1 MGTRAMAAWLLLVV
15 IGGLAAPGLA
25 LAQKNDGRALR
36 PSEPRYTAEARG
48 RLVDELCQCAVA
60 ARITGA
66 MALGSNDQETQRK
79 AVLRSREFLMVAK
92 TYMSPQ
98 YVDARYKSMALPLL
112 TPERLNDASANA
124 YILERA
130 HMCAYILQN
139 TQERLRYLNDLARG
153 Q

>member
-1 MGTRAMAAWLLLVV
+1 MNNGAMAAWLLIVV
-15 IGGLAAPGLA
+15 LGGFAVPGLA
-25 LAQKNDGRALR
+25 VAQYDDGRVLR
-36 PSEPRYTAEARG
+36 PSAPRYGAQARG
-48 RLVDELCQCAVA
+48 QLVDELCQCAVA
-60 ARITGA
+60 ARLAGA
-66 MALGSNDQETQRK
+66 MALGTNDQETQRK
-79 AVLRSREFLMVAK
+79 AVLRSREFLAVAK

-139 TQERLRYLNDLARG
+139 TQERLRYLNDLAKGR
-153 Q
+153 

>member
-1 MGTRAMAAWLLLVV
+1 MGTRAMAVWLLLLVM
-15 IGGLAAPGLA
+15 GGLAPAGLA
-25 LAQKNDGRALR
+25 MAQKDDGRVLR
-36 PSEPRYTAEARG
+36 PSEPRYTAQARG

-60 ARITGA
+60 ARLAGA
-66 MALGSNDQETQRK
+66 MALGVNDQETQRK
-79 AVLRSREFLMVAK
+79 AVLRSREFLTVAK

-139 TQERLRYLNDLARG
+139 VHERLRYLNDLARG
-153 Q
+153 K

>member
-15 IGGLAAPGLA
+15 MGVLAARGLA
-25 LAQKNDGRALR
+25 LAQKDDGRVLR
-36 PSEPRYTAEARG
+36 PSVPRYTAAARSQ
-48 RLVDELCQCAVA
+48 LVDELCQCAVA

-98 YVDARYKSMALPLL
+98 YVEARYKAMALPLL
-112 TPERLNDASANA
+112 TPELLNDASANA

-139 TQERLRYLNDLARG
+139 VHERLRYLNDLAKGR
-153 Q
+153 

>member
-15 IGGLAAPGLA
+15 MGVLAVRSLA
-25 LAQKNDGRALR
+25 LAQKDDGRVLR
-36 PSEPRYTAEARG
+36 PSVPRYTAAARSQ
-48 RLVDELCQCAVA
+48 LVDELCQCAVA

-98 YVDARYKSMALPLL
+98 YVEARYKAMALPLL

-139 TQERLRYLNDLARG
+139 VHERLRYLNDLAKGR
-153 Q
+153 

>member
-1 MGTRAMAAWLLLVV
+1 MKIRAMAAWLLLAVM
-15 IGGLAAPGLA
+15 GGLAVPGGA
-25 LAQKNDGRALR
+25 LAQKADGRVA
-36 PSEPRYTAEARG
+36 PPPGARYTAAARSQ
-48 RLVDELCQCAVA
+48 LVDELCQCAVA

-79 AVLRSREFLMVAK
+79 AVARSREFLTAAK

-139 TQERLRYLNDLARG
+139 TQERLRYLNDLAKGR
-153 Q
+153 

>member
-1 MGTRAMAAWLLLVV
+1 MDTRTMAAWLLLFVM
-15 IGGLAAPGLA
+15 GGLAAPGLG
-25 LAQKNDGRALR
+25 LAQKADGRVLR
-36 PSEPRYTAEARG
+36 PSEPRYTAAARSQ
-48 RLVDELCQCAVA
+48 LVDELCQCAVA
-60 ARITGA
+60 ARLAGA
-66 MALGSNDQETQRK
+66 MALGANDQETQRK
-79 AVLRSREFLMVAK
+79 AVLRSREFLTAAK

-139 TQERLRYLNDLARG
+139 THERLRYLNDLAKGR
-153 Q
+153 

>member
-1 MGTRAMAAWLLLVV
+1 MDKRAMAVWLLLV
-15 IGGLAAPGLA
+15 ILGGLAAPGLA
-25 LAQKNDGRALR
+25 LAQKAGGQGLR
-36 PSEPRYTAEARG
+36 PAGPQHTAAARS

-60 ARITGA
+60 ARLAGA
-66 MALGSNDQETQRK
+66 MALGTNDQETQRK

-98 YVDARYKSMALPLL
+98 YVEARYKAMALPLL

-139 TQERLRYLNDLARG
+139 TQERLRYLNDLAKGR
-153 Q
+153 

>member
-1 MGTRAMAAWLLLVV
+1 MKSRAMAAWLLLVV
-15 IGGLAAPGLA
+15 MAGVADVGPA
-25 LAQKNDGRALR
+25 LAQKADGRVLR
-36 PSEPRYTAEARG
+36 PSEPRYTAAARSQ
-48 RLVDELCQCAVA
+48 LVDELCQCAVA

-79 AVLRSREFLMVAK
+79 AVGRSREFLTAAK
-92 TYMSPQ
+92 AYMSPQ

-139 TQERLRYLNDLARG
+139 TQERLRYLNDLAKGR
-153 Q
+153 

>member
-1 MGTRAMAAWLLLVV
+1 MNKGAMAAWLLLFV
-15 IGGLAAPGLA
+15 IGGFAAPGLA
-25 LAQKNDGRALR
+25 LAQKADGREAR
-36 PSEPRYTAEARG
+36 PAGPRYTAAARG

-60 ARITGA
+60 ARLAGA

-79 AVLRSREFLMVAK
+79 AVLRSREFLAVAK

-139 TQERLRYLNDLARG
+139 VHERLRYLQDVTSGR
-153 Q
+153 